1 MSWVAGA
8 ERYYGSLTPAADMKI
23 AARLELHQPET
34 LPEVDFITEEVLSH
48 RLWHICDEAGLTIRH
63 ISGSPVATEANDFMT
78 VIADEIGDVA
88 FMTPYLLYQGTVF
101 EPMIKWTLQ
110 NRSESPGIEDG
121 DMFLCNDPWVG
132 AVHQNDVAVFAPVFF
147 DGKLF
152 CWVGASIHEVDVGG
166 SAPGSFSIHA
176 KDVFGEVSPLPP
188 VKVVRKFELQA
199 DIEDLYTRRSR
210 QPLLLALDLRAKIA
224 ANNVAR
230 TRILEAIGRYGCDTV
245 KAVMRR
251 VMDRAESSLR
261 ARLREIPDGV
271 WRHVDFQ
278 EVASADDRG
287 LYAARLEMTKIGD
300 ELHFDF
306 TGSAAQAGII
316 NSGTAGTRAGV
327 FAALLPILVGE
338 IPWAPGGLQRCLKIT
353 SPRGT
358 ILNAEYPAAVSMGS
372 ITGTWL
378 AHNCAHATISKMLLT
393 SPKHRSRAMSGGGGS
408 WPAMQLFGWDKTGYA
423 FVTQFQE
430 ANLTGFGARTFA
442 DGVNTAGAYC
452 IPSARVP
459 NVEATELTWP
469 LLVLYRGEA
478 IDTGGAGRWR
488 GGLGGRFAFIL
499 HKTNKEF
506 THVSAAFHV
515 AIPNGGAL
523 SGGLP
528 GASVTYRIKRDTNV
542 WDEIGRGAL
551 PQDLD
556 TLTGKL
562 DILHPKSQTT
572 QSFNDVYAIIFF
584 GGGGYGDPLDREPER
599 VASDVNQGFVSTNAA
614 GRLYGV
620 VLRDGAVDIG
630 GTASRRAA
638 MHDERRAGAQKPV
651 MGAKP
656 DEDAPGDIRI
666 NEYLTMSDDR
676 IVCRR
681 CGCDCGAASE
691 NYKHSLHMKSIPFT
705 ALSPANHDPADYID
719 EPVEFRAFFCR
730 GCGTQ
735 VETEVAVTREP
746 PVWDVQLLQEGH
758 LANQRGLENSQNFRE
773 GNQS

>member
-8 ERYYGSLTPAADMKI
+8 ERYYGELTPASELKI
-23 AARLELHQPET
+23 APKLRLHQPKT

-63 ISGSPVATEANDFMT
+63 VSGSPVATEANDFMT
-78 VIADEIGDVA
+78 VIADETGDVA

-132 AVHQNDVAVFAPVFF
+132 AVHQNDVAVFAPIFHE
-147 DGKLF
+147 GELF

-166 SAPGSFSIHA
+166 PAPGSFSIHA
-176 KDVFGEVSPLPP
+176 QDIFGEVSPLPP
-188 VKVVRKFELQA
+188 VKIMRRFELQS

-210 QPLLLALDLRAKIA
+210 QPLLLSLDLRAKVA

-230 TRILEAIGRYGCDTV
+230 TRILEAIERYGADAV

-251 VMDRAESSLR
+251 VMDRAESALR
-261 ARLREIPDGV
+261 DRLRQIPDGV

-278 EVASADDRG
+278 EVASANDRG
-287 LYAARLEMTKIGD
+287 LYAARLEMTKTGG

-316 NSGTAGTRAGV
+316 NSATAGTRAGV

-338 IPWAPGGLQRCLKIT
+338 IPWAPGGLQRCLRIT
-353 SPRGT
+353 NPRGT

-378 AHNCAHATISKMLLT
+378 AHNCAHATISKMLLS
-393 SPKHRSRAMSGGGGS
+393 SPEHRSRAMSGGGGS

-488 GGLGGRFAFIL
+488 GGLGGRFAFVL
-499 HKTNKEF
+499 HKTKKEF

-542 WDEIGRGAL
+542 WAKIALGAL

-556 TLTGKL
+556 DLSGTL

-572 QSFNDVYAIIFF
+572 QSFDDVYAISFF
-584 GGGGYGDPLDREPER
+584 GGGGYGDPLDREPHRVER
-599 VASDVNQGFVSTNAA
+599 DVREGTVSVQAA
-614 GRLYGV
+614 ERLYGV
-620 VLRDGAVDIG
+620 VISDGSLDIEATDRCRASILARRLHG
-630 GTASRRAA
+630 VARETALSS
-638 MHDERRAGAQKPV
+638 ERV
-651 MGAKP
+651 TNSSVH
-656 DEDAPGDIRI
+656 I
-666 NEYLTMSDDR
+666 NEYLSTLCDR
-676 IVCRR
+676 IVCR
-681 CGCDCGAASE
+681 CGHDCGTASG
-691 NYKHSLHMKSIPFT
+691 NYKTSLLMKSIPFT
-705 ALSPANHDPADYID
+705 ELSSANRDPADYID
-719 EPVEFRAFFCR
+719 EAVEFRVFICP

-735 VETEVAVTREP
+735 VESEVAVTREA
-746 PVWDVQLLQEGH
+746 PVWDVQFFSKPQH
-758 LANQRGLENSQNFRE
+758 ATQRVPENKMKPGKDNS
-773 GNQS
+773 

>member
-8 ERYYGSLTPAADMKI
+8 ERYYGTMTPASEMKI
-23 AARLELHQPET
+23 AAGLKLHQPET

-48 RLWHICDEAGLTIRH
+48 RLWHVCDEAGLTIRH

-78 VIADEIGDVA
+78 VIADEIGDVV

-110 NRSESPGIEDG
+110 NRSESPGIEEG

-166 SAPGSFSIHA
+166 SAPGSFSINA

-188 VKVVRKFELQA
+188 VKVVRKFELQS

-230 TRILEAIGRYGCDTV
+230 TRILEAIERYGADTV

-261 ARLREIPDGV
+261 KRLREIPDGV

-378 AHNCAHATISKMLLT
+378 AHNCAHAAISKMLLA
-393 SPKHRSRAMSGGGGS
+393 SPEHRSRAMSGGGGS

-488 GGLGGRFAFIL
+488 GGLGGKFAFIL

-542 WDEIGRGAL
+542 LDEIRRGSL
-551 PQDLD
+551 PQDID
-556 TLTGKL
+556 SLTGKL

-572 QSFNDVYAIIFF
+572 QSFNDVYAINFF
-584 GGGGYGDPLDREPER
+584 GGGGYGDPLEREPER
-599 VASDVNQGFVSTNAA
+599 VAKDVAEGFVSTQAA
-614 GRLYGV
+614 ERLYGV
-620 VLRDGAVDIG
+620 IFCDGAVDLD
-630 GTASRRAA
+630 GTISRRTS
-638 MHDERRAGAQKPV
+638 MHDERLAGVDRPTMTAE
-651 MGAKP
+651 AR
-656 DEDAPGDIRI
+656 EDSPGDIHI
-666 NEYLTMSDDR
+666 NEYLKISDNQV
-676 IVCRR
+676 VCCR
-681 CGCDCGAASE
+681 CGCHCGPANE
-691 NYKHSLHMKSIPFT
+691 NYKHSLVMKLVPFT
-705 ALSPANHDPADYID
+705 SLSPANHNPADYVD
-719 EPVEFRAFFCR
+719 EPVEFRVFICR
-730 GCGTQ
+730 GCGVQ

-746 PVWDVQLLQEGH
+746 PIWDVQLLQEEH
-758 LANQRGLENSQNFRE
+758 LASQRELNNSQNFRKE
-773 GNQS
+773 NRL

>member
-8 ERYYGSLTPAADMKI
+8 ERYYGELTPSDELKI
-23 AARLELHQPET
+23 APKLHLHRPET
-34 LPEVDFITEEVLSH
+34 LPDVDFITEEVLSH

-78 VIADEIGDVA
+78 VIADENGDVA

-132 AVHQNDVAVFAPVFF
+132 AVHQNDVAVFAPIFD

-176 KDVFGEVSPLPP
+176 QDVFGEVSPLPP
-188 VKVVRKFELQA
+188 VKIMRRFELQS

-210 QPLLLALDLRAKIA
+210 QPLLLSLDLRAKIA

-230 TRILEAIGRYGCDTV
+230 TRILEAIERYGADTV

-261 ARLREIPDGV
+261 ARLREIPDGI

-278 EVASADDRG
+278 EVASAGDRG

-316 NSGTAGTRAGV
+316 NSATAGTRAGV

-353 SPRGT
+353 NPRGT

-442 DGVNTAGAYC
+442 DGVDTAGAYC

-488 GGLGGRFAFIL
+488 GGLGGKFAFVL

-542 WDEIGRGAL
+542 WSQIAAGAL
-551 PQDLD
+551 PQDIDELSG
-556 TLTGKL
+556 TL

-572 QSFNDVYAIIFF
+572 QSFNDVYAINFF
-584 GGGGYGDPLDREPER
+584 GGGGYGDPLDREPQR
-599 VASDVNQGFVSTNAA
+599 VAADVTEGVVSFQAA
-614 GRLYGV
+614 ERLYGV
-620 VLRDGAVDIG
+620 IVSEGKLDQDG
-630 GTASRRAA
+630 TTRRRAA
-638 MHDERRAGAQKPV
+638 IREQRLSGAGRTSPTARAG
-651 MGAKP
+651 
-656 DEDAPGDIRI
+656 EDAPGDVHI
-666 NEYLTMSDDR
+666 NEYLKISDRR
-676 IVCRR
+676 IVCR
-681 CGCDCGAASE
+681 CGQDCGPVGE
-691 NYKHSLHMKSIPFT
+691 NYKSSLIMKSVPFT
-705 ALSPANHDPADYID
+705 ELSPANRNPSDYID
-719 EPVEFRAFFCR
+719 EPVEFRIFICR

-735 VETEVAVTREP
+735 VESEVAVTREAP
-746 PVWDVQLLQEGH
+746 IWDVQLIQEEFH
-758 LANQRGLENSQNFRE
+758 ANQRVLENSKKSNER
-773 GNQS
+773 NKS

>member
-8 ERYYGSLTPAADMKI
+8 DKFYGELTPVADMAIDASLT
-23 AARLELHQPET
+23 LHSPKT

-63 ISGSPVATEANDFMT
+63 VSGSPVATEANDFMT
-78 VIADEIGDVA
+78 VITDEVGDVA

-110 NRSESPGIEDG
+110 NRSDSPGIEDG

-132 AVHQNDVAVFAPVFF
+132 AVHQNDVAVFAPIFHE
-147 DGKLF
+147 GALF

-176 KDVFGEVSPLPP
+176 QDVFGEVSPLPP
-188 VKVVRKFELQA
+188 VKIVRKFELQS
-199 DIEDLYTRRSR
+199 DIEDLYVRRSR
-210 QPLLLALDLRAKIA
+210 QPLLLSLDLRAKIA

-230 TRILEAIGRYGCDTV
+230 TRIIEAIERYGADVV
-245 KAVMRR
+245 KAVMKR
-251 VMDRAESSLR
+251 VMDRAETALR
-261 ARLREIPDGV
+261 ARLRTIPDGT
-271 WRHVDFQ
+271 WRHIDFQ
-278 EVASADDRG
+278 EVAGAGDRG
-287 LYAARLEMTKIGD
+287 LYEARLEMTKVGD

-327 FAALLPILVGE
+327 FAAILPMLVGE

-353 SPRGT
+353 NPRGT

-378 AHNCAHATISKMLLT
+378 AHNCAHAVISKMMLT
-393 SPKHRSRAMSGGGGS
+393 SPELRSRAMSGGGGS

-442 DGVNTAGAYC
+442 DGVDTAGAYC
-452 IPSARVP
+452 IPAARVP

-469 LLVLYRGEA
+469 LLVLSRGEA
-478 IDTGGAGRWR
+478 IDTGGAGKWR
-488 GGLGGRFAFIL
+488 GGVGGRFSFVL
-499 HKTNKEF
+499 HKTAKEF

-528 GASVTYRIKRDTNV
+528 GASVTYAIKRNTNV
-542 WDEIGRGAL
+542 WDEIRRGII
-551 PQDLD
+551 PQSLD
-556 TLTGKL
+556 SLTGDL
-562 DILHPKSQTT
+562 DILQPKSQTT
-572 QSFNDVYAIIFF
+572 QLFDDVYSITFF
-584 GGGGYGDPLDREPER
+584 GGGGYGDPLER
-599 VASDVNQGFVSTNAA
+599 DADMVSTDVAEGTVSIDAA
-614 GRLYGV
+614 RRLYGV
-620 VLRDGAVDIG
+620 VFANGRLDRSATAELRSSIY
-630 GTASRRAA
+630 AA
-638 MHDERRAGAQKPV
+638 RLRGAQRRPAV
-651 MGAKP
+651 VRSG
-656 DEDAPGDIRI
+656 EGQLI
-666 NEYLTMSDDR
+666 NEYLGIANGR
-676 IVCRR
+676 VHCRQ
-681 CGCDCGAASE
+681 CGQDCGSSSG
-691 NYKHSLHMKSIPFT
+691 NYKTELLSQIIPFT
-705 ALSPANHDPADYID
+705 DLSPANRDPAEYVD
-719 EPVEFRAFFCR
+719 EPVEFRAFICR

-735 VETEVAVTREP
+735 VETEVAMSREP
-746 PVWDVQLLQEGH
+746 ITWDVQLIQKEEQPT
-758 LANQRGLENSQNFRE
+758 QRQLEKTS
-773 GNQS
+773 

>member
-8 ERYYGSLTPAADMKI
+8 ERYYGELTPSDELKI
-23 AARLELHQPET
+23 APKLHLHRPET
-34 LPEVDFITEEVLSH
+34 LPDVDFITEEVLSH

-78 VIADEIGDVA
+78 VIADENGDVA

-110 NRSESPGIEDG
+110 NRSDSPGIEDG

-132 AVHQNDVAVFAPVFF
+132 AVHQNDVAVFAPIFH

-176 KDVFGEVSPLPP
+176 QDVFGEVSPLPP
-188 VKVVRKFELQA
+188 VKIMRGFELQS

-210 QPLLLALDLRAKIA
+210 QPLLLSLDLRAKIA

-230 TRILEAIGRYGCDTV
+230 TRILEAIERYGADTV

-261 ARLREIPDGV
+261 ARLREIPDGI

-278 EVASADDRG
+278 EVASAADRG

-316 NSGTAGTRAGV
+316 NSATAGTRAGV

-353 SPRGT
+353 NPRGT

-442 DGVNTAGAYC
+442 DGVDTAGAYC

-488 GGLGGRFAFIL
+488 GGLGGKFAFVL
-499 HKTNKEF
+499 HKTHKEF

-542 WDEIGRGAL
+542 WNQIAAGAL
-551 PQDLD
+551 PQDIDELSG
-556 TLTGKL
+556 TL

-572 QSFNDVYAIIFF
+572 QSFNDVYAINFF
-584 GGGGYGDPLDREPER
+584 GGGGYGDPLDREPQR
-599 VASDVNQGFVSTNAA
+599 VAADVTEGVVSAQAA
-614 GRLYGV
+614 ERLYGV
-620 VLRDGAVDIG
+620 VFSG
-630 GTASRRAA
+630 GKLDLDATISRRASI
-638 MHDERRAGAQKPV
+638 HAQRLSGV
-651 MGAKP
+651 AKASP
-656 DEDAPGDIRI
+656 RPKVGQDAPGDVHI
-666 NEYLTMSDDR
+666 NEYLRISGRR
-676 IVCRR
+676 IVCR
-681 CGCDCGAASE
+681 CGQDCGSVGE
-691 NYKHSLHMKSIPFT
+691 NYKASLLMKSVPFT
-705 ALSPANHDPADYID
+705 ELSPANRNPSDYID
-719 EPVEFRAFFCR
+719 EPVEFRIFICR

-735 VETEVAVTREP
+735 VESEVAVTREAP
-746 PVWDVQLLQEGH
+746 IWDVQLIQEKFH
-758 LANQRGLENSQNFRE
+758 ATQRVLEAT
-773 GNQS
+773 